1 MTLIE
6 RSLLSYLS
14 ASSISSLTF
23 IFLFECFLLFF
34 GNDVNNDTPGI
45 CLALSMY
52 SPIIIA
58 SST

>member
-23 IFLFECFLLFF
+23 IFLFECFLLFVR
-34 GNDVNNDTPGI
+34 NDVNNDTPGI
-45 CLALSMY
+45 CLAFSMY